1 MLGGLLP
8 LLTSYYRMS
17 LSGQA
22 DGAER
27 LRILAEL
34 SVKSELLKHEF
45 DRWRSSK
52 TPADV
57 PDDLIRDVNQ
67 ACAEINKNLRLT

>member
-45 DRWRSSK
+45 DRWLSSK